1 MFNEIV
7 LAIDPALRK
16 IEDILLWKKKF
27 KTAAIFTFFHFL
39 FWIFQSFSIR
49 TYCIISCFFLFI
61 HLLDAYRAK
70 KRRELIR
77 LHTNKNLIETIS
89 SLGRWIIYAYNKL
102 GSIYASLRRLKQ
114 RNRLKYF
121 LFMLLFWSMTAVIGV
136 KIKGFYIG
144 YSLFWIL
151 FVVPAILHYDIP
163 RKVLSKALP
172 ILEQLDQ
179 SMKYERRSILDKK
192 ELLVDV
198 KLPQSDLVDIEQ
210 EDEYLKSFQLEDVD
224 QVKTTHRRAF
234 NNQPVY
240 DEDEE
245 EEDEEEEEED
255 DNVDE
260 DDEEGEEIEEEFEY
274 QAKRPVPV
282 YKQYQDN
289 RDQDQEVD
297 DGYDEQTKVSQT
309 SINQQTKKTIEY
321 GLHIDDDD
329 DDLNSLMPVGS
340 LPNINDVTTSILHH
354 SPAPTQQPT
363 QLSNDNSYDQTED
376 YSLLKNPK
384 VIRRKTKNRPS
395 LLDYYG
401 DSIKVTEH
409 ENTEDQ
415 HLVDT
420 IATKI
425 KPAVSPSNYW
435 KYSNN
440 SNQSPL
446 SSSASSSSSS
456 LLTSGAQENTNK
468 MMQYTQSNNIINE
481 SNPSRLSFNRR
492 STHNDQDI
500 DETFDFLDE
509 ELNKYDNNN

>member
-1 MFNEIV
+1 M
-7 LAIDPALRK
+7 
-16 IEDILLWKKKF
+16 
-27 KTAAIFTFFHFL
+27 L
-39 FWIFQSFSIR
+39 F
-49 TYCIISCFFLFI
+49 
-61 HLLDAYRAK
+61 
-70 KRRELIR
+70 
-77 LHTNKNLIETIS
+77 
-89 SLGRWIIYAYNKL
+89 
-102 GSIYASLRRLKQ
+102 
-114 RNRLKYF
+114 
-121 LFMLLFWSMTAVIGV
+121 FWSMTAVIGV
-136 KIKGFYIG
+136 KITGFYIG

-210 EDEYLKSFQLEDVD
+210 EDEYLKSFQLEDINP
-224 QVKTTHRRAF
+224 VKTNNRRAF
-234 NNQPVY
+234 NNQPIY

-245 EEDEEEEEED
+245 EEDEEDDNANEEEED
-255 DNVDE
+255 

-274 QAKRPVPV
+274 EAKRPIPVPV
-282 YKQYQDN
+282 YKQYQDK
-289 RDQDQEVD
+289 DQDVD
-297 DGYDEQTKVSQT
+297 DGYDEQTKESQT
-309 SINQQTKKTIEY
+309 SINQTKKTIEY
-321 GLHIDDDD
+321 GLHMDDDDD

-340 LPNINDVTTSILHH
+340 LPNINDVSTSILHH
-354 SPAPTQQPT
+354 SPASSQQAT
-363 QLSNDNSYDQTED
+363 QLSNENNYIQTED

-384 VIRRKTKNRPS
+384 VIRRKIKNRPS
-395 LLDYYG
+395 LLEYYG

-409 ENTEDQ
+409 GQEDQ
-415 HLVDT
+415 LMMETV
-420 IATKI
+420 ATKI

-440 SNQSPL
+440 SNNLNQSPL

-456 LLTSGAQENTNK
+456 LLNSGSQENTNK

-481 SNPSRLSFNRR
+481 SNPTKLSFNKR
-492 STHNDQDI
+492 SAHNDQDI

-509 ELNKYDNNN
+509 ELNKYDNN